1 MKIKNLFLLF
11 CLLLS
16 SVFTKAQEYD
26 KALADSL
33 GADEYGM
40 KMYTFVILKTGP
52 TVITDSVRL
61 NELFNGHMENINR
74 LSAEGKLI
82 VAGPFAKNDQKFR
95 GLFIFNTTSEEE
107 VLQML
112 QNDPTIR
119 EEIFEAEIFQWY
131 GSAAL
136 PLYLDD
142 HAKIEQSKH

>member
-1 MKIKNLFLLF
+1 MKNLFLLLG
-11 CLLLS
+11 LLLFS
-16 SVFTKAQEYD
+16 GFANAQEYD

-61 NELFNGHMENINR
+61 DELFKGHMENINR

-95 GLFIFNTTSEEE
+95 GLFFFNTTSIEE
-107 VLQML
+107 VQQML

-119 EEIFEAEIFQWY
+119 EKIFEVEILQWY